1 MSKYAHAK
9 SAVEQAVAA
18 GAKEGLSREEMLLA
32 LIVSTVDAYR
42 TAAGK
47 KAVREALL
55 YELGEVE
62 GNIDTQFLRSR

>member
-9 SAVEQAVAA
+9 SAIEQAVAA
-18 GAKEGLSREEMLLA
+18 GTKEGLSRQEMLLA

-42 TAAGK
+42 TEAGK
-47 KAVREALL
+47 RAVREALL

>member
-9 SAVEQAVAA
+9 SAIEQAVAA
-18 GAKEGLSREEMLLA
+18 GTKEGLSRQEMLLA

-42 TAAGK
+42 TEAGK
-47 KAVREALL
+47 RAVREALL

-62 GNIDTQFLRSR
+62 GNVDTQFLRSR